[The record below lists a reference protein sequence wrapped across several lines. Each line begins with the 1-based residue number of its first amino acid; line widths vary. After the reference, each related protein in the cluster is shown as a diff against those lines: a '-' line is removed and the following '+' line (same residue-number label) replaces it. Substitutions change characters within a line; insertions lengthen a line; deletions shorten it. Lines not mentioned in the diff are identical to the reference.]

1 MEKEIKIFNDYVKSF
16 DLSND
21 MIKNKYDHSF
31 RVMKRAEEIAISL
44 NLNEEDIHVATIAGL
59 FHDIGRFNQVKYY
72 DTFED
77 KKSFDHGD
85 EGYRV
90 LETEIKKYTDN
101 EKEASIVL
109 LTTKYHNKYK
119 VEETDEK
126 TKMFCNIV
134 RDADKLDIMETQCN
148 EVPENVY
155 LKSELLE
162 DVYNKK
168 MCRNEYCKTETDY
181 IIRMLDWI
189 FDLNFDYSF
198 QYLKKKSII
207 ENKFKLLSTYGKSE
221 ELEKLENFIYK
232 NIEKR

>member
-1 MEKEIKIFNDYVKSF
+1 MEKEINIFDNYVKNF

-21 MIKNKYDHSF
+21 KIKNKYEHSF

-44 NLNEEDIHVATIAGL
+44 NLNKEDIHIASLAGL
-59 FHDIGRFNQVKYY
+59 LHDIGRFNQIKYY

-77 KKSFDHGD
+77 KNSFDHGD

-90 LETEIKKYTDN
+90 LETEIKKYTDD

-109 LTTKYHNKYK
+109 LATKYHNKYS
-119 VEETDEK
+119 VEEKNEK
-126 TKMFCNIV
+126 NKMFYNIV

-148 EVPENVY
+148 EVPESVN

-162 DVYNKK
+162 DVYNKR
-168 MCRNEYCKTETDY
+168 MCRNEYCKNETDY
-181 IIRMLDWI
+181 ILRMLNWI

-198 QYLKKKSII
+198 KYLKEHMII
-207 ENKFKLLSTYGKSE
+207 ENKFKLLNTYGKSE
-221 ELEKLENFIYK
+221 ELEKLENFIYE